1 MRQLENNMA
10 LRNKDEHSYRTLAM
24 QVLSNKIKE
33 GADAALAA
41 AIPEGNTTPTSTY
54 ALLIASLELADLKL
68 ALNWL
73 QSLDEKDCPEVA
85 DQVQSCT
92 EALKGAEGD
101 ANKALDALMSF
112 LDTISPL
119 TNPKEQQNG

>member
-1 MRQLENNMA
+1 MA

-24 QVLSNKIKE
+24 QVLADKIKKDV
-33 GADAALAA
+33 DAALAVA
-41 AIPEGNTTPTSTY
+41 GGSKTNATPESTHV
-54 ALLIASLELADLKL
+54 LLIASLELADLKL

-101 ANKALDALMSF
+101 ANKTLDALMSF